1 MDGGMLLAPA
11 TPLTTG
17 PLELRLVM
25 EELSNSADGEMV
37 EDGIIVGGV
46 ATLEKPIVLVGVV
59 EEEKVLLG
67 DSAALML
74 AVLL

>member
-1 MDGGMLLAPA
+1 MLLAPA

-17 PLELRLVM
+17 LLELRLVM
-25 EELSNSADGEMV
+25 EEFSNSADAEMV
-37 EDGIIVGGV
+37 EDGIVVGGI
-46 ATLEKPIVLVGVV
+46 ATLEKLIVLVGVV
-59 EEEKVLLG
+59 EEGKVLLG